1 MSKRERLVFKL
12 DRKGVREMLK
22 GPEMMDA
29 IKQTTNAI
37 QSRCGHGYFTSTKI
51 GRNRALGM
59 VYAGTY
65 EAKLDNSENNT
76 LLKALR

>member
-12 DRKGVREMLK
+12 NRKGVREMMR

-29 IKQTTNAI
+29 VKQTTDEI
-37 QSRCGHGYFTSTKI
+37 RSRCGDGYFRSTRI

-65 EAKLDNSENNT
+65 DAKLDNSENNT